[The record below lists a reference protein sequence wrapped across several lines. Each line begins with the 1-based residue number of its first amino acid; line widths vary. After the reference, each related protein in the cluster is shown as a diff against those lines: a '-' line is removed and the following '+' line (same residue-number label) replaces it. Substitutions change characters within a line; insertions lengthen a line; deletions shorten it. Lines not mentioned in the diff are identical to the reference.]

1 MLKGKQKNVVS
12 RFVIGGLLVIFAGIV
27 LFSCAKEERK
37 SVEEQVSHY
46 TCSMHPSVKV
56 SIEEYKKGSTSC
68 PVCNMDLIPV
78 YKEKGSGKDQISH
91 YTCSMHPSVKVSV
104 EECKKG
110 STKCPVC
117 NMNLI
122 PVHKEKESTHE
133 GKIPT
138 IRLTPQEEAL
148 IEVETVEVRPHR
160 LAQEIN
166 TAGKIDYDE
175 RKFAYVTAWVSGR
188 IDKLFVD
195 FSGVEVKKGDPLVM
209 LYSPDLVSTQQEYLL
224 ALETL
229 EKLKGS
235 QLSEIARDAK
245 SLVESTKKRLLLWGI
260 PKREIERLERE
271 KKTSIH
277 MTIYSPISGTVIKK
291 AALEGQYV
299 KEGSHLYTVA
309 DLSNLW
315 MFADIYEYEMSWV
328 KLGQEVEVV
337 TPAYPGEV
345 FSGKITFVDPVL
357 HPQTRSV
364 KVRADF
370 PNLEGKLRP
379 EMFVNVK
386 IKIPLT
392 KKDFPWMAKSF
403 KHNGA
408 LAIPVSALLDTG
420 KRKLVY
426 VSEGGGNYKQKEVKI
441 GPRAGAYY
449 PIVEGLKEGERVVTR
464 ANFLIDSQTQLTGE
478 EAAVYDAALGKEK
491 KHHQH

>member
-1 MLKGKQKNVVS
+1 MLRRNLIILTVALMFLTV
-12 RFVIGGLLVIFAGIV
+12 
-27 LFSCAKEERK
+27 SCAKKEGK
-37 SVEEQVSHY
+37 KAEEQISHY
-46 TCSMHPSVKV
+46 TCSMHPTVKV
-56 SIEEYKKGSTSC
+56 SVEKYEKGSTSC
-68 PVCNMDLIPV
+68 PVCNMNLILV
-78 YKEKGSGKDQISH
+78 HKGKGSGEEQISH

-104 EECKKG
+104 EEYEKG
-110 STKCPVC
+110 STQCPVC

-122 PVHKEKESTHE
+122 PIYKEKGPAHE

-148 IEVETVEVRPHR
+148 IEVETVEVRPRR
-160 LAQEIN
+160 LIKEIN
-166 TAGKIDYDE
+166 AAGKMDYDE
-175 RKFAYVTAWVSGR
+175 RKFAHVTAWISGR

-195 FSGVEVKKGDPLVM
+195 YSGVEVKEGDPLVM

-229 EKLKGS
+229 EKVKGS
-235 QLSEIARDAK
+235 QLSEIAKDAK
-245 SLVESTKKRLLLWGI
+245 SLVDSTKKRLLLWGI
-260 PKREIERLERE
+260 PEREIGRLERE
-271 KKTSIH
+271 KKASIH
-277 MTIYSPISGTVIKK
+277 MKVYSPISGTVIKK
-291 AALEGQYV
+291 AALEGQYI

-328 KLGQEVEVV
+328 KPGQEVEVV

-345 FSGKITFVDPVL
+345 FSGKITFIDPVL

-364 KVRADF
+364 RIRADF

-379 EMFVNVK
+379 GMFVNAK
-386 IKIPLT
+386 ISIPLNRE
-392 KKDFPWMAKSF
+392 DFPRMVGSSE
-403 KHNGA
+403 HNEV

-426 VSEGGGNYKQKEVKI
+426 ISEGGGNYKQREVEI

-449 PIVEGLKEGERVVTR
+449 PIVAGLSGGENVVTR
-464 ANFLIDSQTQLTGE
+464 ANFLIDSQTQLTGD
-478 EAAVYDAALGKEK
+478 EAAVYDAAIGQEM
-491 KHHQH
+491 KHKH

>member
-1 MLKGKQKNVVS
+1 MVKGKQKQVVS
-12 RFVIGGLLVIFAGIV
+12 RFVIGGLLAIFLGVV
-27 LFSCAKEERK
+27 LFSCTKEETK
-37 SVEEQVSHY
+37 AGNE
-46 TCSMHPSVKV
+46 
-56 SIEEYKKGSTSC
+56 
-68 PVCNMDLIPV
+68 
-78 YKEKGSGKDQISH
+78 QISH

-104 EECKKG
+104 EEYEKG
-110 STKCPVC
+110 STQCPIC
-117 NMNLI
+117 NMDLI
-122 PVHKEKESTHE
+122 PVPKEKESVHE

-148 IEVETVEVRPHR
+148 IEVETVEVRPHW
-160 LAQEIN
+160 LTKEIN
-166 TAGKIDYDE
+166 TAGKMDYDE
-175 RKFAYVTAWVSGR
+175 RKFAHVTAWVSGR
-188 IDKLFVD
+188 IDQLFVD

-224 ALETL
+224 ALQTL

-235 QLSEIARDAK
+235 PLSEIARDAE
-245 SLVESTKKRLLLWGI
+245 SLVDSTKKRLLLWGI
-260 PKREIERLERE
+260 PEREIERLERE

-291 AALEGQYV
+291 AALAGQYV

-337 TPAYPGEV
+337 TLAYPGEV
-345 FSGKITFVDPVL
+345 FSGKITFIDPVL

-364 KVRADF
+364 KARADF

-392 KKDFPWMAKSF
+392 KEDFPGMAESSR
-403 KHNGA
+403 HNGA

-426 VSEGGGNYKQKEVKI
+426 VSEGDGNYKQREVAI

-449 PIVEGLKEGERVVTR
+449 PIVAGLSEGENVVTR

-478 EAAVYDAALGKEK
+478 EAAVYDAALGQEK
-491 KHHQH
+491 KRHQH